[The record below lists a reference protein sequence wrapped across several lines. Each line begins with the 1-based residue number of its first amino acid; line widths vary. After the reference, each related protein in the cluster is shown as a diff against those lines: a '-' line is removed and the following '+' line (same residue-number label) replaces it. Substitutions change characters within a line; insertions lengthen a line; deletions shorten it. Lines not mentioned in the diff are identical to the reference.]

1 MNFWIYAIALLAI
14 SAAIISWPLIGGS
27 AKDRITALFIFLM
40 IPLAGIMMYQGIGT
54 PAAINMQAAKPV
66 QQSSQQ
72 QTAHSEQQGQM
83 DELVA
88 SLQQRMAQNPDD
100 PDGWLILGR
109 SLKSMQRYAEAETA
123 LQNAYRLLPDNPMVM
138 VELAEANLFA
148 SGSQEI
154 SPQAQQ
160 LIESALAIDPKLQK
174 GLWLMGMTS
183 AQNGDDALAITYW
196 QRLLEQLD
204 PASGPASSVI
214 QQIQMAQVRMGQA
227 SPATMVAGSTVAD
240 PVTEKAAVTEAV
252 VAEPVATPP
261 AAAGLNIPVTLT
273 IADDLAGL
281 VPGNGALFVFIH
293 PSGGAGM
300 PLAVKRLA
308 PRGFPMSLN
317 FTDTDL
323 LQAGMSLQDFEKLDI
338 SARISAGGIAN
349 SGSGDIQANK
359 ITIDTKAV
367 TTIALH
373 LDQRVP

>member
-14 SAAIISWPLIGGS
+14 SAAIVSWPLVTGS
-27 AKDRITALFIFLM
+27 ARDKITALFIFLM
-40 IPLAGIMMYQGIGT
+40 VPLAGILMYQSLGT
-54 PAAINMQAAKPV
+54 PEAINLQAVKPV

-72 QTAHSEQQGQM
+72 QAAHSEQQGQM

-88 SLQQRMAQNPDD
+88 SLQQRMIENPDD

-109 SLKSMQRYAEAETA
+109 SLKSMQRNAEAETA
-123 LQNAYRLLPDNPMVM
+123 LRNAYRLLPDNPMVM
-138 VELAEANLFA
+138 VELAEANLLA

-154 SPQAQQ
+154 SPQSQQ
-160 LIESALAIDPKLQK
+160 LIESALAIDPQLQK
-174 GLWLMGMTS
+174 GLWLMGMIS
-183 AQNGDDALAITYW
+183 AQNGDDAQAVTYW

-204 PASGPASSVI
+204 PGSGPASSVT
-214 QQIQMAQVRMGQA
+214 QQIQMAQVRMGEA
-227 SPATMVAGSTVAD
+227 SPATMVAGSTVTD
-240 PVTEKAAVTEAV
+240 PVTEKTAVIEAV
-252 VAEPVATPP
+252 VAEPIAPPP
-261 AAAGLNIPVTLT
+261 AAAGFNIPVTLS
-273 IADDLAGL
+273 IADDLAGS

-317 FTDTDL
+317 FTDADL
-323 LQAGMSLQDFEKLDI
+323 LKPGMSLEDFEKLDI
-338 SARISAGGIAN
+338 SARISAGGTAN

-359 ITIDTKAV
+359 VTLDTKTV
-367 TTIALH
+367 TTIALN

>member
-227 SPATMVAGSTVAD
+227 SPATMVAGSTVTD

>member
-14 SAAIISWPLIGGS
+14 SAAIVSWPLVTGS
-27 AKDRITALFIFLM
+27 ARDKITALFILLM
-40 IPLAGIMMYQGIGT
+40 IPLAGILMYQSIGT
-54 PAAINMQAAKPV
+54 PEAINLQAVTPV

-72 QTAHSEQQGQM
+72 QSAHSEQQGQM

-88 SLQQRMAQNPDD
+88 SLQQRMIENPDD
-100 PDGWLILGR
+100 ADGWLILGR
-109 SLKSMQRYAEAETA
+109 SLKSMQRFAEAETA

-138 VELAEANLFA
+138 VELAETSLFA

-154 SPQAQQ
+154 SPQSQQ
-160 LIESALAIDPKLQK
+160 LIESALAIDPQLQK
-174 GLWLMGMTS
+174 GLWLMGMIS
-183 AQNGDDALAITYW
+183 AQNGDDAQAVTYW

-227 SPATMVAGSTVAD
+227 SPATMVAAST
-240 PVTEKAAVTEAV
+240 VTEAV

-261 AAAGLNIPVTLT
+261 AAAGFNIPVTLT
-273 IADDLAGL
+273 IADDLAGS

-293 PSGGAGM
+293 PAGGAGM

-317 FTDTDL
+317 FTDADL
-323 LQAGMSLQDFEKLDI
+323 LKPGMSLEDFEKLDI
-338 SARISAGGIAN
+338 SARISAGGTAN

>member
-14 SAAIISWPLIGGS
+14 SAAIVSWPLVAGS
-27 AKDRITALFIFLM
+27 ARDKITALFIFLM
-40 IPLAGIMMYQGIGT
+40 VPLAGILMYQSLGT
-54 PAAINMQAAKPV
+54 PEAINLQAATPV

-72 QTAHSEQQGQM
+72 QAAHSEQQGQM

-109 SLKSMQRYAEAETA
+109 SLKTMQRYVEAETA

-160 LIESALAIDPKLQK
+160 LLESALAIDPKLQK

-183 AQNGDDALAITYW
+183 AQNGDDAQAITYW
-196 QRLLEQLD
+196 QRLLEQID
-204 PASGPASSVI
+204 PASGPASSVT

-227 SPATMVAGSTVAD
+227 SPATMVAGSTVTD
-240 PVTEKAAVTEAV
+240 PAPEQTAVIEAV
-252 VAEPVATPP
+252 VAEPVAPPP
-261 AAAGLNIPVTLT
+261 AAADFNIPVTLT
-273 IADDLAGL
+273 IADDLAGS

-293 PSGGAGM
+293 PAGGAGM

-308 PRGFPMSLN
+308 PQGFPMSLN
-317 FTDTDL
+317 FTDADL
-323 LQAGMSLQDFEKLDI
+323 LQPGMSLEDFEKLDI